1 MKKISIL
8 CPCYNEEENIVP
20 IVDAILE
27 ECEEHLSNY
36 EYEVIIVDNC
46 STDNTKPLIR
56 EICKKYLCHIN

>member
-36 EYEVIIVDNC
+36 EYEVIIVTGRRVLCVWN
-46 STDNTKPLIR
+46 NTTVCYNRFL
-56 EICKKYLCHIN
+56 